1 MIGFFSLNHLR
12 MMIAIGEMGVA
23 IFSFAVD
30 GSIEGE
36 EYEEEEDEVEVAKN
50 SATATNSARE

>member
-1 MIGFFSLNHLR
+1 